1 MLPSSHQVSYQTQLG
16 QMLDLVSNPQGR
28 EKEPGLLNKFN
39 LDLYADACV
48 THCPYC
54 DRAEH

>member
-1 MLPSSHQVSYQTQLG
+1 MLRVHQVSYQTQLG

-48 THCPYC
+48 KRCPYC
-54 DRAEH
+54 DPVQH